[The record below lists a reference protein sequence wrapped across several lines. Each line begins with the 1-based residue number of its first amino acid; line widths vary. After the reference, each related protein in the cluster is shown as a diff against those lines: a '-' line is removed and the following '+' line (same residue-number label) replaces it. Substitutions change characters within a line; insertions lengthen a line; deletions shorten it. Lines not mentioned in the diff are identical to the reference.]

1 MKFLTDR
8 RFIILCFRP
17 GAVHER
23 TERVDTST
31 GESSDRA
38 IAEHELDG
46 CFQSSDHGAPYALL
60 RQ

>member
-1 MKFLTDR
+1 MKFLTNR
-8 RFIILCFRP
+8 RFIIIFFRL

-23 TERVDTST
+23 TERVDTSA